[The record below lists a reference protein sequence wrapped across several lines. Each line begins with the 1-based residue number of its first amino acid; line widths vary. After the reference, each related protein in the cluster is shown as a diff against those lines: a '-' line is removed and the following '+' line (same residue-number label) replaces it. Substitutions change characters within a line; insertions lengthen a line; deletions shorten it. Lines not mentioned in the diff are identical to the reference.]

1 MYISSGSD
9 AVTNSCSQSRVL
21 NLKKQTNKQT
31 NKQAKKKLIR
41 VGSNITNL
49 SNIIKI

>member
-9 AVTNSCSQSRVL
+9 AVTNSCRQSRVL

-31 NKQAKKKLIR
+31 NKRKKKLIR
-41 VGSNITNL
+41 AGSNITNL

>member
-9 AVTNSCSQSRVL
+9 AVTNSCRQSRVL
-21 NLKKQTNKQT
+21 NLKKQTNKQ
-31 NKQAKKKLIR
+31 AKKKFIR
-41 VGSNITNL
+41 AGSNITNL